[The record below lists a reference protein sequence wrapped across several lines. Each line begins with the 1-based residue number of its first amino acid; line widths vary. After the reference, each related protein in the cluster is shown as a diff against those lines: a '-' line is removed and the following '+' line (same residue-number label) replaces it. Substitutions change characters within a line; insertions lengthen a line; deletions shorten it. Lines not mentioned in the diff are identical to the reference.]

1 MQQLLAMSWSTNVLG
16 ISREREA
23 NWARHRCNC
32 RLILVQLQGL
42 LYGLKFPAK
51 QELRV
56 AHAQQRVF
64 LSA

>member
-1 MQQLLAMSWSTNVLG
+1 MQQLLAMSWSTNVLASQEKG
-16 ISREREA
+16 KQTGHDTAATADWSFCSFR
-23 NWARHRCNC
+23 
-32 RLILVQLQGL
+32 VF
-42 LYGLKFPAK
+42 YGLKFPAK